1 MNRTAPT
8 TVRRLLQVLALS
20 SISALIAVFLAEGLL
35 HLFPDFLPL
44 ELQVLVDDESS
55 ERGVADPRIGNL
67 PEPGSTG
74 VIRTRDF
81 RIEHRIDAH
90 GFRNSEPWPEVADI
104 VVIGDSL
111 VFGYGVEANRAWPEV
126 LKNELHGR
134 SVVNL
139 GLIGAGPQQYRRVYE
154 TFGRGLRPRLVIIAM
169 FPSNDFW
176 DAEMFEQW
184 LASGAG
190 GNYMEWRD
198 FGRGIPGRGTWR
210 RPGGGRETL
219 LRNSYLYNLLRFT
232 WNATRGRTE
241 SGHTFRL
248 DDGTALQLR
257 PASVI
262 QRMQYASPPSA
273 TFDIVVE
280 TIQAISDAAA
290 ADGAKTLVVLQPS
303 KERVY
308 MPLIGEPAPDAG
320 KALRTALAERQ
331 IEFLDPAPAFQ
342 RRAAGGGQ
350 LFFPN
355 DGHPNE
361 SGYELIAHEVAAHI
375 VLGKLL
381 ESDGASKQFTPS
393 GAAERLD

>member
-1 MNRTAPT
+1 MNRARPSTG
-8 TVRRLLQVLALS
+8 RRVSQVLALS
-20 SISALIAVFLAEGLL
+20 SISAIFALILAEGLL
-35 HLFPDFLPL
+35 HLFPGFLPV
-44 ELQVLVDDESS
+44 ELQVLVSDDSS

-90 GFRNSEPWPEVADI
+90 GFRNSARWPEVADI

-111 VFGYGVEANRAWPEV
+111 VFGYGVEADRAWPEI

-154 TFGRGLRPRLVIIAM
+154 TFGRSLRPRLVIIAM
-169 FPSNDFW
+169 FASNDFW

-198 FGRGIPGRGTWR
+198 FGRGTPGRGMWR
-210 RPGGGRETL
+210 RPGGLREIL
-219 LRNSYLYNLLRFT
+219 LRNSYVYNLLRFT
-232 WNATRGRTE
+232 WKATRGQPE

-248 DDGTALQLR
+248 DDGTVMQLR
-257 PASVI
+257 PASLI

-273 TFDIVVE
+273 IFDIVVE
-280 TIQAISDAAA
+280 SIQAIRDAAA
-290 ADGAKTLVVLQPS
+290 ADGARMLVVLQPS
-303 KERVY
+303 KEKVY
-308 MPLIGEPAPDAG
+308 LPLLGESAPDAG

-331 IEFLDPAPAFQ
+331 IEFLDFAPAFR
-342 RRAAGGGQ
+342 RRAAEGGQ

-361 SGYELIAHEVAAHI
+361 SGYGLIAREVAAYI
-375 VLGKLL
+375 ALGKLL
-381 ESDGASKQFTPS
+381 EADGASKQFTSPRT
-393 GAAERLD
+393 AEQLD